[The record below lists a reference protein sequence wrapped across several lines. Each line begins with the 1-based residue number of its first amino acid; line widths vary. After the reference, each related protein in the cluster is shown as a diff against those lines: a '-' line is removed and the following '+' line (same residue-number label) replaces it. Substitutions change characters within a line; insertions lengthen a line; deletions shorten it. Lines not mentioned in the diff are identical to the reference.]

1 MSLVGRTLSLFL
13 TVLYVLLLVRVLIS
27 WFRPRYKT
35 RSNAWF
41 FTIEDLTWRATE
53 PLLAPIRRVL
63 PQTGMIDFAPLVLFF
78 ILRALQ
84 SLVLSIFR

>member
-1 MSLVGRTLSLFL
+1 MGLVRQTISLIL
-13 TVLYVLLLVRVLIS
+13 TILYILLLARVLMS

-35 RSNAWF
+35 SSNSWF
-41 FTIEDLTWRATE
+41 FSLENLTWRATE
-53 PLLAPIRRVL
+53 PMLAPIRRIL
-63 PQTGMIDFAPLVLFF
+63 PQSGMIDFAPLVLFF